1 MRREE
6 KYLLHL
12 RMVGREDL
20 LGRGS
25 SWQTHEIDK
34 QVSLT
39 GGRYSHEHS
48 PLQGWG
54 REANRES
61 RGSGDGR
68 LGQLSRLTLWGDK
81 NTLKDF

>member
-20 LGRGS
+20 LGGGS

-39 GGRYSHEHS
+39 GGRYSHKHS

-54 REANRES
+54 REVSREG